1 MLILSAIGPAA
12 THVHRYHLTHDW
24 STTLRRIIL
33 SIAAVSLM
41 ASAAATMAQSEPGLA
56 ERRAIATYQKDQY
69 PALQKKIQQA
79 AGFEVPIEVNW
90 NSIAMPGDAEHYAQ
104 DDYFVKTIFQPI
116 EMALA
121 EVAKDDMGKTA
132 LKEKLKK
139 ISIMYSEAGA
149 SASVYKERVK
159 FEGGV
164 LSVNFRPF
172 TNTSEVADRT
182 AAIRKAL
189 EAGL

>member
-1 MLILSAIGPAA
+1 
-12 THVHRYHLTHDW
+12 
-24 STTLRRIIL
+24 
-33 SIAAVSLM
+33 M

-56 ERRAIATYQKDQY
+56 ERRAIASYQKDQY

-90 NSIAMPGDAEHYAQ
+90 NSIAMPGDAEHYAK
-104 DDYFVKTIFQPI
+104 DDYFVKTIFQPL
-116 EMALA
+116 ETALA
-121 EVAKDDMGKTA
+121 EVAKDDMGKAA

-149 SASVYKERVK
+149 SASAYKERVT
-159 FEGGV
+159 FTGGV
-164 LSVNFRPF
+164 LAVNFRPF
-172 TNTSEVADRT
+172 TNTDEVQDR
-182 AAIRKAL
+182 AKAIRQAL

>member
-1 MLILSAIGPAA
+1 MRALSVVGPATYA
-12 THVHRYHLTHDW
+12 HRHHLTHDW

-33 SIAAVSLM
+33 SLAAVSLM

-79 AGFEVPIEVNW
+79 AGFEVPVEVNW
-90 NSIAMPGDAEHYAQ
+90 NSIALPGDAESYAQ

-121 EVAKDDMGKTA
+121 DVAKDDMGKAA

-149 SASVYKERVK
+149 SASAYKERVK

-164 LSVNFRPF
+164 LSVNFRPY

>member
-1 MLILSAIGPAA
+1 M
-12 THVHRYHLTHDW
+12 
-24 STTLRRIIL
+24 RRIIL

-41 ASAAATMAQSEPGLA
+41 ASAAATMAQSASEPSLA
-56 ERRAIATYQKDQY
+56 ERRAIAAYQKDQY

-79 AGFEVPIEVNW
+79 AGFDVPVEVNW

-149 SASVYKERVK
+149 SASAYKERVK
-159 FEGGV
+159 FTGGV
-164 LSVNFRPF
+164 LAVNFRPF
-172 TNTSEVADRT
+172 TNTDEVQDR
-182 AAIRKAL
+182 AKAIRQAL

>member
-1 MLILSAIGPAA
+1 M
-12 THVHRYHLTHDW
+12 
-24 STTLRRIIL
+24 RRIIL
-33 SIAAVSLM
+33 SLAAVSLM
-41 ASAAATMAQSEPGLA
+41 ASAAATMAQSASEPSLA
-56 ERRAIATYQKDQY
+56 ERRAIAAYQKDQY

-121 EVAKDDMGKTA
+121 EVAKDDMGKAA

-149 SASVYKERVK
+149 SASAYKERVK

-164 LSVNFRPF
+164 LAVNFRPF
-172 TNTSEVADRT
+172 TNTSDVADRT
-182 AAIRKAL
+182 AAVRKAL